1 MTEKNH
7 TQSTS
12 KRRPSEFRKKSR
24 CGNRWYSGCRN
35 RTLCVLSNQSD
46 QVALADL
53 FWSSTWCTRGVA
65 ADRGI
70 QQDCPRPDGDRAVFR
85 LINWYPPMNCFEP
98 CNPERLM
105 RYKVTMPPC
114 LLRSTSVFSVDIFH
128 SPPATVWT
136 CQFFSSIT
144 GLDEIWAEAYGE
156 VEGVEWISAGAWDP
170 LHIFTREPIRSLADM
185 KGKRVFGVPTAG
197 RFLSRYGLVPVTLP
211 WDDIEVAIGT
221 GELGWSCLVR
231 FHGSVRSGLG
241 GCLQLCIAQQRHRC
255 LVWIVFCQYKKLE
268 CTDTA
273 TAGTLS
279 NVL

>member
-1 MTEKNH
+1 
-7 TQSTS
+7 
-12 KRRPSEFRKKSR
+12 
-24 CGNRWYSGCRN
+24 
-35 RTLCVLSNQSD
+35 
-46 QVALADL
+46 
-53 FWSSTWCTRGVA
+53 
-65 ADRGI
+65 
-70 QQDCPRPDGDRAVFR
+70 
-85 LINWYPPMNCFEP
+85 
-98 CNPERLM
+98 M

-114 LLRSTSVFSVDIFH
+114 LLRSTSVFSADIFH

-144 GLDEIWAEAYGE
+144 GWMKSGLKPTVRWKELNGSVPVHGIRC
-156 VEGVEWISAGAWDP
+156 ISLP
-170 LHIFTREPIRSLADM
+170 REPIRSLADM

-211 WDDIEVAIGT
+211 WDGHRGRDRYRRT
-221 GELGWSCLVR
+221 GWSCLVR